1 MFETL
6 YTPICCMLERRFLL
20 NGNILNYIDIGIYDT
35 IVEYV

>member
-1 MFETL
+1 
-6 YTPICCMLERRFLL
+6 MLERRFLL